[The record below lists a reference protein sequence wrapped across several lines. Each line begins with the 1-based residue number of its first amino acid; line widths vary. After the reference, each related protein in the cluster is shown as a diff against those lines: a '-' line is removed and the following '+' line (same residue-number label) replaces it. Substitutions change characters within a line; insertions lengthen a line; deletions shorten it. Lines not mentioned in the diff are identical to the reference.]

1 MPSYENYTKH
11 FNKAKVY
18 TYNYKIIDD
27 AIVEAYNDGYTI
39 KMIANALRE
48 PQNRIVYRIQVLLK
62 ENKIQH
68 KYDTRRARILRG
80 LKSLQLQMDELKA
93 QL

>member
-48 PQNRIVYRIQVLLK
+48 PQNRIIYRIQVLMQ
-62 ENKIQH
+62 ENKIKP
-68 KYDTRRARILRG
+68 KYNTRKATIRSMIRAMEKDLA
-80 LKSLQLQMDELKA
+80 DLKA